1 MRKLILIPGLI
12 LGAASVAFGQTA
24 YRMKYPE
31 PIQSPDPL
39 EVPDLLTKRPYGYY
53 NLTKKE
59 GKFVLVIGYG
69 YESAADFVEIPG
81 KGALARVQKGGK
93 YGFITPDNYPVVKCI
108 YNEASNFDKL
118 GYAMVNRDGKWGV
131 IDYQGTPT
139 VPCVYDSMS
148 EMYDGW
154 YSVSKGDEWG
164 YVSNTGNY
172 ASSYQEYEKKKHG
185 LVTDEK

>member
-1 MRKLILIPGLI
+1 
-12 LGAASVAFGQTA
+12 
-24 YRMKYPE
+24 
-31 PIQSPDPL
+31 
-39 EVPDLLTKRPYGYY
+39 
-53 NLTKKE
+53 
-59 GKFVLVIGYG
+59 
-69 YESAADFVEIPG
+69 
-81 KGALARVQKGGK
+81 
-93 YGFITPDNYPVVKCI
+93 
-108 YNEASNFDKL
+108 
-118 GYAMVNRDGKWGV
+118 MVNRDGKWGV
-131 IDYQGTPT
+131 IDYQGIPT